1 MTLWSTIRTRLAGDT
16 SNVPRTSEETSSRG
30 GPGSDGRGSVQIPGE
45 CTGDHIDQVVV
56 ADFRSP
62 APQAPTEPI
71 EALRTPRAAGS
82 GHESAPGCDAASDAA
97 GEDES
102 CEGDE
107 IVRTLDILMVLE
119 AAARYSVTRVRRKG
133 LKTASPMGSLIFD
146 TALSAGRLRG
156 ILAELEADGLV
167 LGVRRR
173 YRDFRLTDRGW
184 AALGDLGL
192 DVANLPDPVSD
203 PEINV
208 GEYWSAS

>member
-1 MTLWSTIRTRLAGDT
+1 MTLWSAIRTRLTGVIGSVLQA
-16 SNVPRTSEETSSRG
+16 SEETSSRRR
-30 GPGSDGRGSVQIPGE
+30 PGRNGRDSGDGRGSVQIAGE
-45 CTGDHIDQVVV
+45 CAGDQVDQVVV
-56 ADFRSP
+56 AAFRSS
-62 APQAPTEPI
+62 ASLHFSGTSGGS
-71 EALRTPRAAGS
+71 RTPGRN
-82 GHESAPGCDAASDAA
+82 AASDAA
-97 GEDES
+97 GRDAS

-107 IVRTLDILMVLE
+107 IVRALDTLMVLE
-119 AAARYSVTRVRRKG
+119 AAARYSVQRVRRKG

-156 ILAELEADGLV
+156 ILVELEADGLI
-167 LGVRRR
+167 LGVHRR